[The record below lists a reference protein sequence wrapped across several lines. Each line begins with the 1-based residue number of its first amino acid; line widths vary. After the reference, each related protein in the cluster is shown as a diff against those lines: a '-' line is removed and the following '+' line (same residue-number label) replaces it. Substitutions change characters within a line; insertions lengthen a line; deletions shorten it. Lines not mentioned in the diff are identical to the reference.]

1 MRLIHTSDIHLDASF
16 AAAGLPVRF
25 GARRRQSL
33 RDVTQ
38 AVVRRAGAWPAD
50 ALLIAGDLFEHDR
63 VSLDTLAFLR
73 GEFKSIPHVPIFI
86 GPGNHDP
93 YMPDSPYATAPWP
106 ENVTIFTSPEW
117 TAHALEKLPLTI
129 HGFAFDG
136 PDISSNPFGRLVA
149 PRDGRIHVAVAHGS
163 ESSYVPSE
171 KTAYAPFRA
180 ADAAPEGLAYLALGH
195 YHGMRRITGN
205 FATQMYYSGAPEGH
219 NFGETGVHHYLEV
232 DIDASGAR
240 VTPVPSSRAVYA
252 AHVIDCSGF
261 SSAQELVN
269 AIRALPREADAAQI
283 ARITIVGA
291 CDDTCRAELN
301 AAYDAV
307 AGDYEY
313 LRLVDA
319 TEPVEDLASLA
330 QENTSLGAF
339 VGILNNELRDGA
351 GSPRQRMLQRARA
364 IGISAYRGR
373 PLTVPGSEAG

>member
-38 AVVRRAGAWPAD
+38 AIVRRAGAWPAD

-73 GEFKSIPHVPIFI
+73 AEFKSIPHVPIFI

-93 YMPDSPYATAPWP
+93 YMPDSPYATTAWP
-106 ENVTIFTSPEW
+106 ENVTIFSSAEW
-117 TAHALEKLPLTI
+117 SAHELENLPLTV

-136 PDISSNPFGRLVA
+136 PDISSNPFGKLTI

-163 ESSYVPSE
+163 ENSFVPSE

-180 ADAAPEGLAYLALGH
+180 EDAAPEGLAYLALGH
-195 YHGMRRITGN
+195 YHGMRKITGD
-205 FATQMYYSGAPEGH
+205 FATHMYYSGAPEGH
-219 NFGETGVHHYLEV
+219 SFGETGLHHYLEV
-232 DIDASGAR
+232 DVDETGVR
-240 VTPVPSSRAVYA
+240 VTPVPSSRAIYA

-261 SSAQELVN
+261 SSAQDLVT
-269 AIRALPREADAAQI
+269 AIRAIPREADAAHI
-283 ARITIVGA
+283 MRVTLVGM
-291 CDDTCRAELN
+291 CDDMYRAEFR

-307 AGDYEY
+307 APDFEY
-313 LRLVDA
+313 LRLIDA
-319 TEPVEDLASLA
+319 TEPVEDLAALA
-330 QENTSLGAF
+330 KENTSLGAF
-339 VGILNNELRDGA
+339 VGILNTELRDCGD
-351 GSPRQRMLQRARA
+351 SPRQRMLARARA

-373 PLTVPGSEAG
+373 SLAVPGSEVG